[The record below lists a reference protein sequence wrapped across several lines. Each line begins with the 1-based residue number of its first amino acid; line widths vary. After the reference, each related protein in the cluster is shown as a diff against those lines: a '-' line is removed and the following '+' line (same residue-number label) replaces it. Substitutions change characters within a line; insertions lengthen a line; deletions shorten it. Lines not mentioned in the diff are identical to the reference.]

1 MRWYFVFFLVS
12 GFCSLVYEVVWL
24 RLAMAEFGV
33 ITPLVSVVLA
43 VFMAG
48 LGLGSW
54 AAGRSIAGVASPAVP
69 LRLYA
74 LIELLI
80 GLSGLFVPRLLV
92 AGHSLLL
99 QRGGDSGWGSPE
111 YFLGATLWVTLALLP
126 ACTCMGATFPLAM
139 AAIQRTSRAY
149 AARSFSYLYVANVL
163 GAMLGT
169 ALPAFVLFES
179 LGFLGTSRV
188 AVVLNLLLATAAFA
202 LSRAR
207 APEAQPGSMPVDST
221 PAPQISDPPAA
232 NTMALLFTTG
242 VVSLALEVVWIRL
255 FTPYIGTV
263 VYAFAAI
270 LILYLLGT
278 FLGSRLYRATSTAA
292 LPARAATAWV
302 LAGVCAALALA
313 CADPRF
319 GPPGFLRG
327 FLRLML
333 AVLPFSAAVGFI
345 TPMLVDRWSVGD
357 PRRAGRAYAVNVL
370 GAIVGPLLAGFALL
384 PWLGERW
391 SVALLTLPLLVLAWR
406 AAAGS
411 RLVPSFSVR
420 AALLLPLVLLV
431 VARTYEEKFQPR
443 QVRRDYAATV
453 TAVGTGMQRRLLV
466 NGTSMTVLTPITKMM
481 AHLPLAFLP
490 RPPQNALVI
499 AFGMGTSHR
508 SLLSWGIPAT
518 AVELIPSVPA
528 LFGYFHPDGP
538 ALLASPR
545 SRVVIDD
552 GRRFLER
559 TSEQSDVI
567 TIDPP
572 PPVEAAGSSLLYSR
586 EFYAAVKKRL
596 RPGGILQQ
604 WLPYGDPA
612 TKAAVAR
619 ALRDSFPYVRVFERR
634 KDWEYHFLASMEPIP
649 PTSAAVLAERLPP
662 AAAADLVE
670 WGPQATPEEQFAFI
684 LEREIPLEQLIAPAP
699 RTPALQDDRP
709 INEYYLLRRK
719 LGVLTYKED

>member
-1 MRWYFVFFLVS
+1 MRWYFIFFLVS

-24 RLAMAEFGV
+24 RLAMAQFGV
-33 ITPLVSVVLA
+33 ITPLVSVVLS

-54 AAGRSIAGVASPAVP
+54 AAGRLIAGIRTETPGLP

-80 GLSGLFVPRLLV
+80 GVAGLLVPRLLIT
-92 AGHSLLL
+92 GHALLL
-99 QRGGDSGWGSPE
+99 ERGGGAGWGSPE
-111 YFLGATLWVTLALLP
+111 YFLGATLWITLALLP

-139 AAIQRTSRAY
+139 AAIEKSFRAR
-149 AARSFSYLYVANVL
+149 AAQSFSYLYVANVL
-163 GAMLGT
+163 GAVLGT
-169 ALPAFVLFES
+169 AVPAFVLIEA

-188 AVVLNLLLATAAFA
+188 AVALNVLLAAAA
-202 LSRAR
+202 LGLSRATSSGV
-207 APEAQPGSMPVDST
+207 PVEAT
-221 PAPQISDPPAA
+221 PAESRPTPQTSDTPAG
-232 NTMALLFTTG
+232 NTLALLFTTG

-263 VYAFAAI
+263 VYAFATI

-278 FLGSRLYRATSTAA
+278 FLGSRWYRATSPAA

-327 FLRLML
+327 VLRVMVGV
-333 AVLPFSAAVGFI
+333 APFSAAVGFV
-345 TPMLVDRWSVGD
+345 TPMLVDRWSAGD

-370 GAIVGPLLAGFALL
+370 GAIVGPLVAGFALL

-391 SVALLTLPLLVLAWR
+391 SVALLTLPLLGLAWR
-406 AAAGS
+406 ATRARSAAP
-411 RLVPSFSVR
+411 LSVR
-420 AALLLPLVLLV
+420 AALLLPLLLLLL
-431 VARTYEEKFQPR
+431 ARTYEEKFQPR

-453 TAVGTGMQRRLLV
+453 TAVGTGMEKRLLV

-490 RPPQNALVI
+490 RPPRNALVI

-538 ALLASPR
+538 GLLASPR

-559 TSEQSDVI
+559 SSEQFDVI

-586 EFYAAVKKRL
+586 
-596 RPGGILQQ
+596 
-604 WLPYGDPA
+604 
-612 TKAAVAR
+612 
-619 ALRDSFPYVRVFERR
+619 
-634 KDWEYHFLASMEPIP
+634 
-649 PTSAAVLAERLPP
+649 
-662 AAAADLVE
+662 
-670 WGPQATPEEQFAFI
+670 
-684 LEREIPLEQLIAPAP
+684 
-699 RTPALQDDRP
+699 
-709 INEYYLLRRK
+709 
-719 LGVLTYKED
+719 